1 MQATTDMAGGLKL
14 IEAEMKALIAAKQKL
29 RKLIAQV
36 GRDITANAAPTD
48 ERPPLNFQ
56 IGMGSQQASTRHK
69 CRLQT
74 RSRKAG

>member
-1 MQATTDMAGGLKL
+1 MAGGLKL

-56 IGMGSQQASTRHK
+56 IGMGSQQAYREAQMPFADPESE
-69 CRLQT
+69 
-74 RSRKAG
+74 AG